1 MMMVDLVLEK
11 LPQFV
16 RPADIVGA
24 IANEAQVGGSQIG
37 KILINK
43 KRGMALVQ
51 VAEEA
56 AQTVLKA
63 MKAKKISGV
72 EVTVSLKD
80 RDQET
85 RAKIRDYINRFK
97 NLLYL
102 ERGEELVKFRTE
114 IRRLSGE
121 ERQAIGHA
129 LLQLYGRAAS
139 LPVND
144 YYQVRFTG
152 EDADDSLPCHRIR
165 AGDMVIISKGAPLA
179 EGNAWGTVVEVEPG
193 AIVVGFRG
201 EPPAYVYGGHLRL
214 DLAANDQVFQMTVET
229 LKNLFQLDERLDRLR
244 GILLGETLPEWGD
257 EEVEHECAQ
266 LDEEQRD
273 ALIQALQA
281 RDMFLITGGAGT
293 GKTTIGVEILVQ
305 HVKRGKRVLAV
316 GTSPASRDE
325 LAEKLQLAGLR
336 VLKLCDVDLTNEPE
350 YYAVHHLRKAV
361 QKLCKRRDELQHPG
375 SQWAE
380 GLSYKEILD
389 KAATGKQH
397 AGVPSYRLK
406 EMAEWIQLQ
415 QKIDEKLVEIDQH
428 REKIWERLLQDHD
441 LICGTHYE
449 VVQAR
454 GIFDLVVIDDAH
466 RVNEPELLTA
476 YFKGMK
482 VILLGDVMQIPPRV
496 INSTARE
503 EKLDRSLFSRLLE
516 ELDDEWSLTLKT
528 QHRLPRTAWR
538 CLGSLCQA
546 GIQYAGDHQEM
557 VLALSQWR
565 VGPMARLLENPA
577 DLTFLDTSAMNL
589 RETQLAGEY
598 VNQLEAE
605 LILEILQTGVQG
617 VEGLAQTAVL
627 TFYQAQVDLLQ
638 EMFQRHGVVFPS
650 VYTAENFCG
659 NEKDLIVISL
669 VHSNSIG
676 YLGQCGSIPHM
687 ITALTRARKK
697 CMIVGN
703 LQTFCAHP
711 IYQNLLQE
719 IQTWGYVYTL

>member
-37 KILINK
+37 KIWINK

-72 EVTVSLKD
+72 EVMVSLKD

-114 IRRLSGE
+114 MRQMSGE
-121 ERQAIGHA
+121 ERQVIGHA
-129 LLQLYGRAAS
+129 LLNLYGRAAT

-144 YYQVRFTG
+144 YYQVRFAVEG
-152 EDADDSLPCHRIR
+152 AEESVLNHRIR

-179 EGNAWGTVVEVEPG
+179 EGNAWGTVVEMEPG
-193 AIVVGFRG
+193 AIIVGFRG
-201 EPPAYVYGGHLRL
+201 EPPAYVYGENLRL

-244 GILLGETLPEWGD
+244 GILLGEALPEWGD
-257 EEVEHECAQ
+257 EELESECSQ

-273 ALIQALQA
+273 ALARAFKA
-281 RDMFLITGGAGT
+281 RDLLLIAGGAGT
-293 GKTTIGVEILVQ
+293 GKTTIGVEIIVQ
-305 HVKRGKRVLAV
+305 HVRRGMRVLAV
-316 GTSPASRDE
+316 GTSPTSRDG
-325 LAEKLQLAGLR
+325 LAEKLEQAGLK

-350 YYAVHHLRKAV
+350 YYAVHHLRKAI
-361 QKLCKRRDELQHPG
+361 QKLSKRRDELPHPT
-375 SQWAE
+375 SQRAE
-380 GLSYKEILD
+380 GLSYKDILD

-397 AGVPSYRLK
+397 GGIPSYRLK

-428 REKIWERLLQDHD
+428 REKIWERLLESHD
-441 LICGTHYE
+441 LVCGTHYE
-449 VVQAR
+449 IAQLK
-454 GIFDLVVIDDAH
+454 GIVDLVVIDDAH
-466 RVNEPELLTA
+466 SINEPEILTA
-476 YFKGMK
+476 YFKGTK
-482 VILLGDVMQIPPRV
+482 AILIGDVMQIPPRV
-496 INSTARE
+496 INCTARE
-503 EKLDRSLFSRLLE
+503 ERLDRSLFSRFIE
-516 ELDDEWSLTLKT
+516 ELDDEWVVVLKT

-538 CLGSLCQA
+538 SIACLCQA
-546 GIQYAGDHQEM
+546 GSQYAEHQQEAA
-557 VLALSQWR
+557 LALNQWR
-565 VGPMARLLENPA
+565 LGPIARLLEDSA
-577 DLTFLDTSAMNL
+577 DLMFLDTSAMNPGEL
-589 RETQLAGEY
+589 RLAGEY
-598 VNQLEAE
+598 ANQFEAE
-605 LILEILQTGVQG
+605 LVLEVLQTGLRG
-617 VEGLAQTAVL
+617 VEGLAQTAVV
-627 TFYQAQVDLLQ
+627 TFYQAQVDLVQ
-638 EMFQRHGVVFPS
+638 EMLQRNGIVFPS

-659 NEKDLIVISL
+659 SEKDLIVISL
-669 VHSNSIG
+669 VHSNPIG

-697 CMIVGN
+697 CMIIGN
-703 LQTFCAHP
+703 WQTFSAHP
-711 IYQNLLQE
+711 IYRNLLKE
-719 IQTWGYVYTL
+719 IESWGRVYTL